1 MAKEYI
7 AKESTSQTILTNVQE
22 AISDVGAVQSSL
34 GQPGD
39 TGGST
44 TAGSVTAKLN
54 QLLAE
59 AAREGT
65 LDELSSAMSGVVA
78 NLGQT
83 GDTGGSATAGS
94 VMGKINA
101 LLNRLTTSRASKLD
115 NIGSTGDVSASTTTG
130 TVMGKLNQ
138 ILSSMGSMGSPVK
151 RVLRGSV
158 YFTEDD
164 DGKVISIDNVN
175 VNKSVVLLS
184 ASGSLSNR
192 DEMWERSVGAGYEL
206 TSTTLTIHND
216 VSSSNRDES
225 GSYTVYWQIVEF
237 N

>member
-94 VMGKINA
+94 VMGKLNK
-101 LLNRLTTSRASKLD
+101 LLS
-115 NIGSTGDVSASTTTG
+115 G
-130 TVMGKLNQ
+130 
-138 ILSSMGSMGSPVK
+138 
-151 RVLRGSV
+151 GSV
-158 YFTEDD
+158 TEE
-164 DGKVISIDNVN
+164 
-175 VNKSVVLLS
+175 
-184 ASGSLSNR
+184 SLKENLNSTMGTER
-192 DEMWERSVGAGYEL
+192 FRSLDEL
-206 TSTTLTIHND
+206 I
-216 VSSSNRDES
+216 
-225 GSYTVYWQIVEF
+225 F
-237 N
+237 